1 MIEGKDMRLDRHTKP
16 SWRAAGAFFVALA
29 ALASAGCARE
39 EGGRVDPDG
48 SLHGRVSLS
57 GAFALYPLAVRWAT
71 DFTRLHPDVRV
82 EVDAGGAGKGL
93 TDALTGM
100 VDFGMLSREPSHD
113 EIESGAEPF
122 VVAKDAVVPTISL
135 ANPHYGELVKRGLT
149 RDVARQVWAADGQ
162 VTWGDILGSDAQ
174 DRVVVFTRSDACGA
188 AETWASWFGL
198 RQEDLR
204 GEGLNGDPS
213 VAAAV
218 AKEPAAIG
226 FNNIG
231 FAYDSRTHKPVEG
244 LRVLPIDIDGNGRI
258 DPEEDFYS
266 TSDEL
271 ASAIERGVY
280 PTPPARNLYLVSRGV
295 PTDPVVRA
303 FLDFVTTADQARN
316 SEAGYTAISAGQ
328 AHEVR
333 SRLGL

>member
-1 MIEGKDMRLDRHTKP
+1 MRLNRHTKP

-48 SLHGRVSLS
+48 TLHGRVSLS
-57 GAFALYPLAVRWAT
+57 GAFALYPLAVRWAN

-82 EVDAGGAGKGL
+82 EVDAGGAGKGI

-100 VDFGMLSREPSHD
+100 VDFGMLSRELGQD
-113 EIESGAEPF
+113 ELGSGAEPF

-135 ANPHYGELVKRGLT
+135 ANPHYAELVRRGLT
-149 RDVARQVWAADGQ
+149 REVARRVWTGDGDL
-162 VTWGDILGSDAQ
+162 TWGEILGNDAT

-188 AETWASWFGL
+188 ADTWASWFGL
-198 RQEDLR
+198 KQEDLK

-226 FNNIG
+226 FNNVG
-231 FAYDSRTHKPVEG
+231 FAYDSRTHQPVDG
-244 LRVLPIDIDGNGRI
+244 LRVLPIDIDGNGQI
-258 DPEEDFYS
+258 DPEEDFYA

-271 ASAIERGVY
+271 ARAISRGLY

-295 PTDPVVRA
+295 PTDPVARA
-303 FLDFVTTADQARN
+303 FLDFVATAGQARN
-316 SEAGYTAISAGQ
+316 AEAGYTAISADQ
-328 AHEVR
+328 TNDIHT
-333 SRLGL
+333 RLGL